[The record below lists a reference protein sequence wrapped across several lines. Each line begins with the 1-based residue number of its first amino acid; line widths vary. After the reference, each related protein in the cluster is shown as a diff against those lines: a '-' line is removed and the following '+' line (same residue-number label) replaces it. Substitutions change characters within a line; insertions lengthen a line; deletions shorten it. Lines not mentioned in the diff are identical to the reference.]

1 MSIDALTLDDD
12 PAQAIDKINS
22 HDNAGGVGQPVTTTG
37 IADKAVTTAKI
48 ADNAIN
54 TGQVADGAV
63 TATKLSA
70 DLQSIINQSGS
81 SAKLGLG
88 DFIVSGLNIAS
99 ISGLNATIKAGNA
112 RIGETNVSLVNNTA
126 LTLSARKAALL
137 YIDKTGNLG
146 KFEAIDPITLIDN
159 NTVCLW
165 KFNNTVAGGN
175 IPNSAVGIST
185 LAVAN
190 DLIPHGG
197 IISVDGWNDNA
208 LQLDGI
214 TGYFLGSNLTNFP
227 TGAAA
232 QFEINVLLS
241 LVSYT
246 PNAYLFTYGQAGNAT
261 SISFGMDTNGNLI
274 IVISGSG
281 VNTQYVLLL
290 GIVYL
295 ISLQYDG
302 RILSLLINGTMVWS
316 ETINLNITNTAGLK
330 LGISYDTTPDD
341 FANVIYHY
349 VEIRNK
355 PHSAMQLGAIANNL
369 LLPCFYDK
377 PGGIAPTVP
386 SAYANLYHEYLF
398 NENTGSSVAD
408 SDAASALN
416 GTVTGTTIVPS
427 VIGLAYA
434 RHFNGGSDVI
444 NCGNFA
450 CGANFSFIGVLQN
463 DILYAKSIWGC
474 GASTTARN
482 IFHVVNGDLRLYV
495 NATGYSLLPGIIIPV
510 GVPYFLAVVITGTT
524 ATTYYNDNSPVKVT
538 IPILNSTTMPI
549 TIGGDCGTDYFSGT
563 IDYIMFGN
571 FALSQP
577 EVTYY
582 YKTLMLHGRMNIIKD
597 VLPDSTLSL
606 GFARTDSTKIVEY
619 NDADYKYGKREK
631 AIGGNRRVFLGWQY
645 FSGGTNITWKNPFG
659 TRKIKYTLMGALD
672 VKGTLETGVVPIIQT
687 TSAQYGVYTD
697 FSGTT
702 NRIVC
707 SIQSSG
713 AFIVNG
719 SWVTVGYIGC
729 YAECLEEYEGV
740 DAQ

>member
-1 MSIDALTLDDD
+1 MPIDALTLDDD
-12 PAQAIDKINS
+12 PAQAIDKINN
-22 HDNAGGVGQPVTTTG
+22 HDNAGGVGQPVETDG
-37 IADKAVTTAKI
+37 IADKAITTAKI

-54 TGQVADGAV
+54 TGQIIDGAV
-63 TATKLSA
+63 AATKLSA
-70 DLQSIINQSGS
+70 DLQTIINQSGS

-99 ISGLNATIKAGNA
+99 IAGLSATIKAGNA
-112 RIGETNVSLVNNTA
+112 RIDETNVSLANNAA

-146 KFEAIDPITLIDN
+146 KVEAIDPITLIDN
-159 NTVCLW
+159 NTVGLW

-175 IPNSAVGIST
+175 IVNSAVGIST

-190 DLIPHGG
+190 DLTPHGG
-197 IISVDGWNDNA
+197 ITSVDGWADNA
-208 LQLDGI
+208 LQLDGT

-227 TGAAA
+227 TGALP
-232 QFEINVLLS
+232 FEINALLS
-241 LVSYT
+241 IVSYT
-246 PNAYLFTYGQAGNAT
+246 NTAYLFTYGYTSNAT
-261 SISFGMDTNGNLI
+261 SISFYIDTSGNLY
-274 IVISGSG
+274 IVRAGAG
-281 VNTQYVLLL
+281 VNTQFILQL

-302 RILSLLINGTMVWS
+302 RTLSLSINGTMVWS

-330 LGISYDTTPDD
+330 LGISHDTTPDD
-341 FANVIYHY
+341 FANVIYYY
-349 VEIRNK
+349 VEIKNK
-355 PHSAMQLGAIANNL
+355 PHTAMQLGMIANNL

-377 PGGIAPTVP
+377 PGGIAPTAP
-386 SAYANLYHEYLF
+386 SAYASLYHEYLF

-408 SDAASALN
+408 SDTATALN
-416 GTVTGTTIVPS
+416 GAATGTTIVPS
-427 VIGLAYA
+427 VIGLVYA
-434 RHFNGGSDVI
+434 RHFNGSSDVI

-463 DILYAKSIWGC
+463 DILYAKTIWGC
-474 GASTTARN
+474 ATSSTARN
-482 IFHVVNGDLRLYV
+482 VFHVVNGDLRLYI
-495 NATGYSLLPGIIIPV
+495 NATGYSLLPGVIIPM
-510 GVPYFLAVVITGTT
+510 GSPYFLAVVITGTT
-524 ATTYYNDNSPVKVT
+524 ATTYYNDNAPVKIT
-538 IPILNSTTMPI
+538 IPALNNTTMPV
-549 TIGGDCGTDYFSGT
+549 TIGSDCGTNYFSGT

-597 VLPDSTLSL
+597 ILPDNTLSL

-619 NDADYKYGKREK
+619 NDADYKYGRREK
-631 AIGGNRRVFLGWQY
+631 AIGGNRKVFLGWQY
-645 FSGGTNITWKNPFG
+645 FSGATNITWKNPFG

-672 VKGTLETGVVPIIQT
+672 VKGTLETRVVPMIQT

-697 FSGTT
+697 FSSTT

-707 SIQSSG
+707 SIQASG
-713 AFIVNG
+713 AFMLNG
-719 SWVTVGYIGC
+719 SWVTAGYIGC
-729 YAECLEEYEGV
+729 YAACIEEYEGV